1 MRMHQRRVLGLLF
14 ALGSV
19 VVAASTA
26 CGGTTVSTR
35 DGGGPP
41 GSTAGTTV
49 VTVSGTI
56 PKTTTTTT
64 TRVPGTN
71 PGTLPRTTTIPRSTI
86 PPTSSTVPRSTTT
99 VVPKAGREDETKA
112 LAEHRAI
119 WDAKHPVAYR
129 FKVGVGCFCPS
140 NVTGPFIIT
149 ARVDTREITNVNP
162 DAGGSANETPPDI
175 EGAFKKAKDALA
187 TADEVEIRYD
197 EEWGFPTLVDI
208 DWIKNAVDDEES
220 LTVSEFEVL

>member
-1 MRMHQRRVLGLLF
+1 MRMRQRRVLGLLS
-14 ALGSV
+14 ALVSV
-19 VVAASTA
+19 VVAASSA

-35 DGGGPP
+35 DGGDPP
-41 GSTAGTTV
+41 GSTVGTTSI
-49 VTVSGTI
+49 TVSGTI
-56 PKTTTTTT
+56 PRTSTTK
-64 TRVPGTN
+64 VPGTN
-71 PGTLPRTTTIPRSTI
+71 PGTVPRTTIPRSTI
-86 PPTSSTVPRSTTT
+86 PTTTPTTTPRSTTT
-99 VVPKAGREDETKA
+99 VGPKAGREAATQE

-129 FKVGVGCFCPS
+129 FKIGVGCFCPS

-149 ARVDTREITNVNP
+149 ARVDTREIQNVNP
-162 DAGGSANETPPDI
+162 DAGAPSGESPPDV

-197 EEWGFPTLVDI
+197 EAWGFPTLIDI

-220 LTVSEFEVL
+220 LTISEFEVL